1 LAIYARHYV
10 RRCIDCS
17 FDQSLPLPEI
27 KKRIIY
33 LDQFVI
39 SNMMKELE
47 PANTNAHPFYRPLF
61 EKLDRLSKLQLIVC
75 PESPI
80 QDYESAVDPRYEK
93 LRAVF
98 RLFSHGISFHPAITI
113 LHAQIA
119 RAFKC
124 WLTGEPCRADVTR
137 DFALTK
143 NPDVWEERYR
153 IEVNYTLASLAQEL
167 KTRSELV
174 TRHLREKCQQWQ
186 NEENFDFKQ
195 TFADE
200 LAGVGFGILEEHRRY
215 LARYAAAKRGEVP
228 VDERLFPP
236 PASTLVSRMLDDA
249 ASTLPDMS
257 ERHAAIR
264 DFFASEYFRAVSG
277 ARIQAL
283 FWATFARQIHLGR
296 KNFPQ
301 SSMYNDIDAVAM
313 YSPFCDAMFVDKEIA
328 HLTTQGE
335 LGKEFAGEHPRFF
348 SLRQTE
354 EFLGYLNDIE
364 GSASTQHL
372 QLVEEVYG
380 ADWPTPYVDL
390 LRDNQI

>member
-1 LAIYARHYV
+1 
-10 RRCIDCS
+10 
-17 FDQSLPLPEI
+17 
-27 KKRIIY
+27 
-33 LDQFVI
+33 
-39 SNMMKELE
+39 
-47 PANTNAHPFYRPLF
+47 
-61 EKLDRLSKLQLIVC
+61 
-75 PESPI
+75 
-80 QDYESAVDPRYEK
+80 
-93 LRAVF
+93 
-98 RLFSHGISFHPAITI
+98 
-113 LHAQIA
+113 
-119 RAFKC
+119 
-124 WLTGEPCRADVTR
+124 
-137 DFALTK
+137 
-143 NPDVWEERYR
+143 
-153 IEVNYTLASLAQEL
+153 
-167 KTRSELV
+167 
-174 TRHLREKCQQWQ
+174 
-186 NEENFDFKQ
+186 
-195 TFADE
+195 
-200 LAGVGFGILEEHRRY
+200 
-215 LARYAAAKRGEVP
+215 
-228 VDERLFPP
+228 
-236 PASTLVSRMLDDA
+236 MLDDA

-354 EFLGYLNDIE
+354 EFLGCLNDIE